1 MTSRLQI
8 LQNLK
13 FKQHL
18 SQMITKLADIR
29 RLTELDRIL
38 DVLSCRILDYLQISM
53 RIIEDSR
60 NLKCIQTID
69 SKEGLDLSPACP
81 PNLDIKNV
89 PATALSHTPEPGAN
103 IQFLEQLTNH
113 FEDLQRSET
122 YTDKEKIEYQ
132 AKLIWN
138 IIRHISTLIE
148 TKRMAP

>member
-1 MTSRLQI
+1 
-8 LQNLK
+8 
-13 FKQHL
+13 
-18 SQMITKLADIR
+18 
-29 RLTELDRIL
+29 
-38 DVLSCRILDYLQISM
+38 M

-122 YTDKEKIEYQ
+122 YTDKEKIECQ